1 MPSDIIVG
9 DADWINTIPEQLVP
23 ELAANVIGWSRS
35 ESGTREEIIAGLPML
50 AALQKFGHL

>member
-9 DADWINTIPEQLVP
+9 EADGVDTIPEQLVP
-23 ELAANVIGWSRS
+23 ELAAKVIEWSRS
-35 ESGTREEIIAGLPML
+35 ENGAREEIIAGLPML